1 MESLNMKNLPNILII
16 STHDTGRHFGCYGVP
31 TVRTPAI
38 DGLAAEGVKFN
49 RMFAACPICS
59 PSRGALLS
67 GQYPLTNGLVGLA
80 GGNWNW
86 GLPRASLA
94 PAARPRVSHRDVR
107 PAT

>member
-1 MESLNMKNLPNILII
+1 MPQRPNILII

-31 TVRTPAI
+31 TARTPAI

-49 RMFAACPICS
+49 RMFAASPICS

-86 GLPRASLA
+86 ELA
-94 PAARPRVSHRDVR
+94 DYRVHLSHRLRDLGYHT
-107 PAT
+107 AMFGSAG